1 MYSCNS
7 SLFCLRSRPIFWNS
21 TKGTKISNFILGVL
35 FLLHNKY
42 FLILSQITAIYRILH
57 ELLHLLGFWHEH
69 SRPDRDEHIIVHL
82 ENLENRKRHEPNF
95 YKKDLNQANVY
106 TDYDI
111 CSILHYNDYLFA
123 KKGKG
128 KKKMYSVRTTVNEL
142 FS

>member
-1 MYSCNS
+1 MQKCTVAIQ
-7 SLFCLRSRPIFWNS
+7 LFFWNS
-21 TKGTKISNFILGVL
+21 TKGAKISNFILDVL

-42 FLILSQITAIYRILH
+42 CLFLSQITAIYRILH

-128 KKKMYSVRTTVNEL
+128 KNKNVQCVCKTLSEL

>member
-1 MYSCNS
+1 M
-7 SLFCLRSRPIFWNS
+7 
-21 TKGTKISNFILGVL
+21 
-35 FLLHNKY
+35 
-42 FLILSQITAIYRILH
+42 SQITAIYRILH

-128 KKKMYSVRTTVNEL
+128 KNKNVQCVCKTFIEL

>member
-21 TKGTKISNFILGVL
+21 TKGAKISKF
-35 FLLHNKY
+35 
-42 FLILSQITAIYRILH
+42 IYRILH

-128 KKKMYSVRTTVNEL
+128 KNKKVQCEQD
-142 FS
+142 F

>member
-1 MYSCNS
+1 M
-7 SLFCLRSRPIFWNS
+7 I
-21 TKGTKISNFILGVL
+21 
-35 FLLHNKY
+35 
-42 FLILSQITAIYRILH
+42 QIAAIYRILH

-128 KKKMYSVRTTVNEL
+128 KNRNVQVSARLLMNLFLDRLQWEEL
-142 FS
+142 

>member
-1 MYSCNS
+1 MKLNS
-7 SLFCLRSRPIFWNS
+7 LFWNS

-128 KKKMYSVRTTVNEL
+128 KNKNVQCVCKTFIEL
-142 FS
+142 FSF